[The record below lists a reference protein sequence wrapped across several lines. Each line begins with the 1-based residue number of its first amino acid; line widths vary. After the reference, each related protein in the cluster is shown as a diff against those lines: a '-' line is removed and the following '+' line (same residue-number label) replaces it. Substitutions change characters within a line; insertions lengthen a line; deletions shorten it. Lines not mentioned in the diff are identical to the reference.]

1 MKTEKQNLPRRLG
14 PKATVLKKLA
24 AKTSPGSLYVEE
36 GQKQVPS
43 SGVKVHIGPF
53 GRSLYMHSFLPD
65 KPLMDTGRGSRVEKD
80 TRSSGFRL
88 SVEEQLLLPDVLTW
102 HGFPVVPKRSLP
114 GHSQASGTCHFL
126 EDNHRP
132 TL

>member
-1 MKTEKQNLPRRLG
+1 
-14 PKATVLKKLA
+14 
-24 AKTSPGSLYVEE
+24 
-36 GQKQVPS
+36 
-43 SGVKVHIGPF
+43 
-53 GRSLYMHSFLPD
+53 MHSFLPD

-80 TRSSGFRL
+80 THSSGFRL
-88 SVEEQLLLPDVLTW
+88 SAEEQLLLPDVLTW